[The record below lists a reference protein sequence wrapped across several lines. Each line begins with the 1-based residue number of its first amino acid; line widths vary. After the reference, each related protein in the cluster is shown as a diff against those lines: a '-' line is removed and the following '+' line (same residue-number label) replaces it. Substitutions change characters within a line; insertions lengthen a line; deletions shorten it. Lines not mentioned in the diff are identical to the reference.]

1 MEQSVERKEKLTFS
15 GLLRYVLRKP
25 LQMIGSYLHKLG
37 IKPNFITFLGVA
49 GVFVGAV
56 FVTLGELFWGG
67 IIIAVMAAV
76 DVLDGAVARA
86 GGEPEDFG
94 AFVDSVSD
102 RYSELLIF
110 GSLMWYF
117 VELGNY
123 TMAVV
128 TFAAASGSVLVS
140 YVRARAES
148 LGFEARN
155 GIMSRAVRMMALL
168 PTIVLSV
175 PHIGV
180 SLVAIFANVTA
191 LQRIVHVRGQ
201 ARKQKLEKND

>member
-1 MEQSVERKEKLTFS
+1 MEQSVEGKEKLTFS
-15 GLLRYVLRKP
+15 DLLRYIFRKP
-25 LQMIGSYLHKLG
+25 LERIGTFLHKLG
-37 IKPNFITFLGVA
+37 IKPNFITFLGVV

-56 FVTLGELFWGG
+56 FVGLGELLLGG
-67 IIIAVMAAV
+67 IILIVMSGV

-102 RYSELLIF
+102 RYSELIIF

-117 VELGNY
+117 VEVGNY

-128 TFAAASGSVLVS
+128 TFVAASGSVLVS
-140 YVRARAES
+140 YTRARAQS
-148 LGFEARN
+148 LGFEAKI
-155 GIMSRAVRMMALL
+155 GIMSRFVRLMALL
-168 PTIVLSV
+168 PTIALSV
-175 PHIGV
+175 PQIGV

-191 LQRIVHVRGQ
+191 VQRIVHVRGQ
-201 ARKQKLEKND
+201 ARKQKLEQND